1 MAYGTLGN
9 DHLSIGSLVVKG
21 QDVEIAEGLS
31 AQFVQ
36 KTGDGLLGLAFGS
49 INTVNTDPVNT
60 PVENMIKQSDIP
72 KLAKLFTA
80 KLGSWSGSDESDE
93 DQPFF
98 TFGHIDQD
106 TVRAAGAEIYYTS
119 IDNSQGLWM
128 FDSGSATV
136 NGKLLTRSGNKAIA
150 DTGIALT
157 LVDDETCQ
165 AVYDAIEGAVYDD
178 ECQGWIYPS
187 NTVVD
192 KLPVLSLAVGDQQ
205 FVVQKEDVG
214 FAEAKPGYV
223 YGAIQSRGSMTMDV
237 LGVTFLR
244 AIYAVSIQAHFR
256 VFASSYLHI
265 FVSDSSG

>member
-9 DHLSIGSLVVKG
+9 DDLSIGGLIVKD
-21 QDVEIAEGLS
+21 QAVEIAEGLS
-31 AQFVQ
+31 AQFLQ
-36 KTGDGLLGLAFGS
+36 NTGDGVLGLAFGS
-49 INTVNTDPVNT
+49 IDTVDSEPVNT
-60 PVENMIKQSDIP
+60 PVENMISQSDIP

-80 KLGSWSGSDESDE
+80 KLGSWSGIDESDE

-128 FDSGSATV
+128 FDSASATV
-136 NGKLLTRSGNKAIA
+136 NGKLLTRLGNKAIA
-150 DTGIALT
+150 DTGTALT
-157 LVDDETCQ
+157 LVDDATCQ

-178 ECQGWIYPS
+178 ESQGWIYPS

-192 KLPVLSLAVGDQQ
+192 KLPVVSFAVGDQQ
-205 FVVQKEDVG
+205 FVLQKEDLG
-214 FAEAKPGYV
+214 FTEAKSGYI
-223 YGAIQSRGSMTMDV
+223 YGGIQSRGSMTMDV
-237 LGVTFLR
+237 LGVTFLK

-256 VFASSYLHI
+256 VFSCLH
-265 FVSDSSG
+265 F